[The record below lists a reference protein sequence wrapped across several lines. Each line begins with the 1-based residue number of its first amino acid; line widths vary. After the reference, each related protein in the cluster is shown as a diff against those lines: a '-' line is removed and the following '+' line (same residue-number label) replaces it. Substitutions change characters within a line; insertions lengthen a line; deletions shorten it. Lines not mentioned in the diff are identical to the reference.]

1 MTNGKDTAYE
11 KDQLMDVLVVEP
23 GRTPY
28 VKTIDPGLASLQHE
42 VGGYIQA
49 VYPYEETV
57 ALICDEEGKLN
68 GKPYN
73 RALRAEDGTVYD
85 IVAGTFLITGLGE
98 EDFTSLS
105 PKLAE
110 QFKDKFQTP
119 EAFLQM
125 DGKLLILPVK
135 EETQQP
141 TPELVPLY
149 LNNGEYAKAHGE
161 IDVFRASYQANVACK
176 EAIEKAISENYRD
189 NRLCDA
195 GAKQVLDQFGADRT
209 LFVLATTV
217 RAKDWDGR
225 FSADNK
231 AWAKT
236 IPALINEDANSYRNT
251 RLVVDR
257 SHPGLV
263 NLFIDQTRREVS
275 QRTAAKSKTS
285 VLRKLKDVSDDTA
298 EEALKPGAKRNGRPF
313 DNVR

>member
-1 MTNGKDTAYE
+1 MTNETDTAYE
-11 KDQLMDVLVVEP
+11 KDHLMDVLVVEP

-28 VKTIDPGLASLQHE
+28 VKTIAPGLESLQHE
-42 VGGYIQA
+42 VDGYIQA
-49 VYPYEETV
+49 VYPYEEPV

-68 GKPYN
+68 GKPFN

-85 IVAGTFLITGLGE
+85 IVAGTFLITGLSE

-176 EAIEKAISENYRD
+176 EAIEKAISLKAPVLIEVMIPED
-189 NRLCDA
+189 DKVFPMVPA
-195 GAKQVLDQFGADRT
+195 GAPISEVFDEND
-209 LFVLATTV
+209 
-217 RAKDWDGR
+217 
-225 FSADNK
+225 
-231 AWAKT
+231 
-236 IPALINEDANSYRNT
+236 INED
-251 RLVVDR
+251 
-257 SHPGLV
+257 
-263 NLFIDQTRREVS
+263 
-275 QRTAAKSKTS
+275 
-285 VLRKLKDVSDDTA
+285 
-298 EEALKPGAKRNGRPF
+298 
-313 DNVR
+313 